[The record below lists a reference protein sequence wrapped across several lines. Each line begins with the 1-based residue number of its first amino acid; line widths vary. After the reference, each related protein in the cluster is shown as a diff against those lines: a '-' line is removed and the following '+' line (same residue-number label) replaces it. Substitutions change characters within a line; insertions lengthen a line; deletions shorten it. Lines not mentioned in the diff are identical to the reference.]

1 MTSNSIESGFTD
13 GKVLPGP
20 SVESEHHSSLHKD
33 KDNDITAHQ
42 HNGNNNHG
50 EEDNLMHLTRR
61 QRLHRKLFWDDPR
74 DEQELQPQVEEKLV
88 KKKEIWGFLLFG
100 FGYYT
105 YNNTCQSL
113 LLPIL
118 IQGVARGAAHLE
130 SNWDIMCP
138 AEDSDIPAGDRCL
151 VPFGWIRV
159 TTTSYVLLTNVVL
172 TWCAVVCSLG
182 VSAVADHG
190 RRSKKLT
197 LFFTAMMCFISC
209 FMFMGALWPSIWWF
223 CGLNF
228 VIGKQT

>member
-1 MTSNSIESGFTD
+1 MTSNSIESGFAD
-13 GKVLPGP
+13 RKVLAGP
-20 SVESEHHSSLHKD
+20 TVGSEHHSSFQKDKD
-33 KDNDITAHQ
+33 KDNTEHQ
-42 HNGNNNHG
+42 HNGDNKHG
-50 EEDNLMHLTRR
+50 EEDDLRHLTRR
-61 QRLHRKLFWDDPR
+61 QRLRRKLFWDDPR

-172 TWCAVVCSLG
+172 TWCAVICSLS

-209 FMFMGALWPSIWWF
+209 FMFMGALWSSIWWF

-228 VIGKQT
+228 VIGKKT